1 MGAIILGCFLVGE
14 VPLREFWGMFGETLV
29 MLLAVFA
36 LVIVIFYLHHLQSK
50 ALLLHVEN
58 LKGELTDPNHN
69 LEDLRDDVL
78 DVVQETI
85 RNLQPP
91 NAFDHLLGAIA
102 PAIQSWALR
111 KAGINPAT
119 GQPLQELLEDKIE
132 ELIP

>member
-1 MGAIILGCFLVGE
+1 VGE
-14 VPLREFWGMFGETLV
+14 VPLREFWGMFGESLV

-36 LVIVIFYLHHLQSK
+36 LVIVIFYLHHIQSK

-58 LKGELTDPNHN
+58 LKDDLTNDQGGLDELK
-69 LEDLRDDVL
+69 EDVL
-78 DVVQETI
+78 DIVQDTI

-119 GQPLQELLEDKIE
+119 GQPLQELLEEKIE
-132 ELIP
+132 EIIP